1 MKKEKN
7 QFIQHGDVGFHPIQK
22 LPKNLKEIKHDGI
35 YIVALG
41 EQTGHA
47 HQLKGNFKVLE
58 DKKKLRFI
66 MIMGKTEI
74 EHWNTLVQSP
84 AEHKTLPL
92 TAPFYEVK
100 IEEDYSPITEEIY
113 KTND

>member
-1 MKKEKN
+1 MNK
-7 QFIQHGDVGFHPIQK
+7 FVIQGDISFHPINE
-22 LPKNLKEIKHDGI
+22 LPKNLKEIKHNGTF
-35 YIVALG
+35 IVALG

-47 HQLKGNFKVLE
+47 HRLKGDFKVYE
-58 DKKKLRFI
+58 DEKKLRFI

-74 EHWNTLVQSP
+74 EHYNTLTQAP

-100 IEEDYSPITEEIY
+100 VEEDYSPILESLI
-113 KTND
+113 KVQD